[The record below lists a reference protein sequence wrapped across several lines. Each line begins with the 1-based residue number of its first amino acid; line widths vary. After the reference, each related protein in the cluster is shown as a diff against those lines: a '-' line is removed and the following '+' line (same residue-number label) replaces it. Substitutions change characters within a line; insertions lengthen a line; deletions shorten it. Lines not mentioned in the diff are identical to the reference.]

1 MAKFLVDVTY
11 TKDGVQGLM
20 KDGGSKRRDVVN
32 KLVKGLGGKVEAFYF
47 AFGSADAVLIVD
59 LPDSV
64 TAAALSLTVGA
75 SGAVRLVTTPLLTP
89 EDIDAATKKSIPYKA
104 PGK

>member
-1 MAKFLVDVTY
+1 MAKFLVEVTY

-32 KLVKGLGGKVEAFYF
+32 KLAKGLGGKVEAFYF
-47 AFGSADAVLIVD
+47 AFGAADAGLIID

-75 SGAVRLVTTPLLTP
+75 TGAVKLVTTPLLTP
-89 EDIDAATKKSIPYKA
+89 EDIDAAAKKS
-104 PGK
+104 